1 MAVEFNGGVV
11 IGADSRTSMGSYVAN
26 RVTDKLT
33 KITDKIYCCRS
44 GSAADTQAIASI
56 VSYALNYH
64 ENQTGEEAL
73 VGEAATE
80 MRKFCYD
87 YRDSLMAGIIVAG
100 WDKKLGGQVYSV
112 PLGGMCIRQSC
123 TIGGSGSSFVY
134 GFIREN
140 FREGME
146 QEDCVEFVKKTVFHA
161 MHFDGSSGGVCRIG
175 VITKDGIERRVFFGS
190 EDPAKNRGSVDA
202 EMRSPSAILKV

>member
-1 MAVEFNGGVV
+1 MCAPLVFQTTIMAVEFEDGVI
-11 IGADSRTSMGSYVAN
+11 IGADSRTSMGNYVAN

-44 GSAADTQAIASI
+44 GSAADTQAISAI
-56 VSYALNYH
+56 VAYALNYH

-73 VGEAATE
+73 VSEAAAE
-80 MRKFCYD
+80 MRKYCYD

-100 WDKKLGGQVYSV
+100 WDAKHGGQVYSV
-112 PLGGMCIRQSC
+112 PLGGMCIRQAC

-140 FREGME
+140 YREGMAKE
-146 QEDCVEFVKKTVFHA
+146 ECVEFVKKSKF
-161 MHFDGSSGGVCRIG
+161 
-175 VITKDGIERRVFFGS
+175 
-190 EDPAKNRGSVDA
+190 
-202 EMRSPSAILKV
+202 KVAASNFTL